1 MYQYQN
7 NQNRLPPSNDPNIM
21 MSAPECILNS
31 NTLRNFNL
39 LEYNPNSSALG
50 SRVSYPVNIDWVGFE

>member
-1 MYQYQN
+1 
-7 NQNRLPPSNDPNIM
+7 M
-21 MSAPECILNS
+21 MSGSECILNS

-50 SRVSYPVNIDWVGFE
+50 SSVSYSVNIGLGVGLE